1 MRLGTRITLV
11 AMVPLLGLTALCVW
25 VLSEQYVLW
34 QRADMVM
41 RSVTYAPSFGGL
53 AHEMQKERG
62 LSAGYIT
69 AKGGN
74 FTPLLEEQRR
84 LTDAAYAK
92 LVAMLNN
99 GPLEGAIGEA
109 ADAAMAEMGALA
121 DMRRQ
126 VSDLTWTVP
135 DMAKAYTGR
144 IMALIT
150 TASMVADTADDVRT
164 ARIAGVYNALLM
176 AKEMAGRE
184 RAAGAVG
191 FAAGRFSHRQ
201 LHTLATLGAEQDAL
215 VALALSRA
223 PAKDRPAIE
232 AITTG
237 EEAAR
242 ADALR
247 EVALESLT
255 SGNVG
260 GITGPEW
267 FAASTAR
274 IDVMKKA
281 VDAVTSSLLTVAGT
295 HVGEARTH
303 FFIIVIAGGLNT
315 VLCLLVSIFNVR
327 GLKAPIS
334 RIVTQIGQV
343 SSGTTDISIEDA
355 DRSDE
360 IGDIASA
367 LELMRRGEVERRKLL
382 EKEAERHRLEELRT
396 KRMEEAIDA
405 FQSRAQTTLA
415 ALDEMSHALTEVAD
429 NLADTADHTASGST
443 QAKASSDEA
452 ARAVQ
457 GVAAAIDQL
466 HGSIH
471 EITSKVATS
480 QKATDAAASVVTATS
495 KRVTGLATAAEAINN
510 VATMIASIA
519 EQTNLLAL
527 NATIEAERAG
537 PAGRGFAVVAHEV
550 KALANQTAA
559 ATSEIA
565 KQIEDIQSE
574 TRSAVQGID
583 EILGRFDALR
593 SSSQGI
599 SSVMSEQSAATRD
612 IGAGVQSATEG
623 SLTASKSVSLVVT
636 AAEKA
641 SHDAH
646 DVQSTATRMR
656 DVSSQLR
663 EVFSTFLTQVRAV

>member
-84 LTDAAYAK
+84 LTDAAYTK
-92 LVAMLNN
+92 LVAMLDN

-135 DMAKAYTGR
+135 DMAKAYTER

-191 FAAGRFSHRQ
+191 FAAGQFSHRQ

-242 ADALR
+242 TDALR

-255 SGNVG
+255 SGDVG
-260 GITGPEW
+260 GITAPEW

-334 RIVTQIGQV
+334 RIVAQIGQV

-367 LELMRRGEVERRKLL
+367 LELMRRGEVERKKLL